1 MTQRNEKNN
10 VVHVDQGLDK
20 HGSYEI
26 YSTNKT
32 LYNIC
37 SYCRTVYPPPF
48 LLGSLKDGMGT
59 SPPNKPVC
67 LDAGKECTYMLWSMR
82 SYMYVTNSLLLFS
95 PRNKL

>member
-32 LYNIC
+32 LYTIFARAVEL
-37 SYCRTVYPPPF
+37 YHPPPPLF
-48 LLGSLKDGMGT
+48 LRVIEGWNGDQ
-59 SPPNKPVC
+59 SPK
-67 LDAGKECTYMLWSMR
+67 
-82 SYMYVTNSLLLFS
+82 
-95 PRNKL
+95 

>member
-32 LYNIC
+32 LYTIFARAVEL
-37 SYCRTVYPPPF
+37 YHPPPLF
-48 LLGSLKDGMGT
+48 FLGSLKDGMGT

-67 LDAGKECTYMLWSMR
+67 LDAGKESTYMLWSMR
-82 SYMYVTNSLLLFS
+82 SYETNNLSVVFS
-95 PRNKL
+95 

>member
-26 YSTNKT
+26 NSTNKT

-37 SYCRTVYPPPF
+37 SYCRTVYPPPP
-48 LLGSLKDGMGT
+48 LSLRVIKGWNGGQ
-59 SPPNKPVC
+59 SPK
-67 LDAGKECTYMLWSMR
+67 
-82 SYMYVTNSLLLFS
+82 
-95 PRNKL
+95 